1 MRKFIIDTDIGADAD
16 DVVALGYLLKKGN
29 SGLCEVSAVTICSAR
44 EKAENCVYS
53 VLNEYGKSD
62 IPVGKYDGTPLGCDK
77 NDNYA
82 ADMATAGVKTRNAVK
97 LMRKVLAEND
107 KTDIICIG
115 PMVNLEGL
123 LKSVADEFS
132 PLSGIE
138 LVKEKVGKT
147 FVMAFSFE
155 ERAEDFA
162 EWNVEQSVSSAK
174 YVVENYPSEIMFF
187 PSEVGAK
194 VDFYL
199 KNAFGTVRQSLELFF
214 EKIDLRSGKNYVYD
228 PERTRPCWDPLTVY
242 AAFNESDL
250 VFSEAGNIIVD
261 ERGVSVFKPK
271 KQGKHRYLSLKNDF
285 KKVENELNS
294 YMRTKA

>member
-16 DVVALGYLLKKGN
+16 DVVALGYLLKKAN

-44 EKAENCVYS
+44 DKAENCVYS
-53 VLNEYGKSD
+53 VLKEYGKSD
-62 IPVGKYDGTPLGCDK
+62 IPVGKYDGTPLECDK

-82 ADMATAGVKTRNAVK
+82 AGMATAGVKTRNAVK
-97 LMRKVLAEND
+97 LMRKILAEND

-147 FVMAFSFE
+147 YVMGFSFE
-155 ERAEDFA
+155 ENEKGFV
-162 EWNVEQSVSSAK
+162 EWNIEQSVSSAR
-174 YVVENYPSEIMFF
+174 YVVENYPSEILFSPF
-187 PSEVGAK
+187 EVGTK

-228 PERTRPCWDPLTVY
+228 PERTRPCWDPVTVY

-250 VFSEAGNIIVD
+250 VLSEKGKVIAD
-261 ERGVSVFKPK
+261 ERGVSVLKPE

-285 KKVENELNS
+285 KKIEYEINS
-294 YMRTKA
+294 YMMKKV